1 MPRFEFRLRS
11 LLAVRE
17 AERAAARTHLAAAQ
31 VELEELVATRA
42 LRQRGLDEQRS
53 WLRNRA
59 APGQIDPQ
67 RLAAASRYERVLL
80 HELEALFAQQQ
91 ALEVETERRRAFVVE
106 ADREVRVLEKLRER
120 KFEQYQRDQALAE
133 VKRFDEVAS
142 QARIRAADEMV

>member
-31 VELEELVATRA
+31 TELEELVATRA
-42 LRQRGLDEQRS
+42 LRQRELDEQRS
-53 WLRNRA
+53 WLRSRF

-80 HELEALFAQQQ
+80 HELEALSAQQQ
-91 ALEVETERRRAFVVE
+91 ALEVEIERRRFAVVE

-120 KFEQYQRDQALAE
+120 KFEQYQRDQSLAE

-142 QARIRAADEMV
+142 QARVRVADELV